1 MNAATIRTS
10 RILDDVRKS
19 GLSLVDAIA
28 RGTATTG
35 LLYLPPLKPK
45 RYKRPLNADLVAVG
59 GDMRRAVEA
68 HEHGQEAQAV
78 TGT

>member
-1 MNAATIRTS
+1 MDAATTRTS
-10 RILDDVRKS
+10 RVLDEIRKS

-28 RGTATTG
+28 RGTTTTG

-45 RYKRPLNADLVAVG
+45 RYNRPLNADLVAVG

-78 TGT
+78 TGA

>member
-1 MNAATIRTS
+1 MNAATTRAS
-10 RILDDVRKS
+10 RVLDGIRKS
-19 GLSLVDAIA
+19 GRSLVDAIA

-45 RYKRPLNADLVAVG
+45 RYKRPLNGDLVAVG

-68 HEHGQEAQAV
+68 HRHGQQAQSA
-78 TGT
+78 TSD